1 MRNDEPRPVWM
12 SLLITIERRAI
23 VCVKEK
29 KCNTLLFWKNSEA
42 FFSVCQPSVKPVQE
56 DLNPKRLTENY
67 SPICP
72 SKFRLKISGIP
83 RFSGVTKKREF
94 INFTRSLCSNGDP
107 ALQKR
112 TKRERKNGAMIAVRR
127 RLLRPLPPRRAAAA
141 E

>member
-42 FFSVCQPSVKPVQE
+42 FFSQPSVKPVQE

-72 SKFRLKISGIP
+72 SKFRLKISG
-83 RFSGVTKKREF
+83 RKFKKEKFQSTFSQTC
-94 INFTRSLCSNGDP
+94 TR
-107 ALQKR
+107 
-112 TKRERKNGAMIAVRR
+112 
-127 RLLRPLPPRRAAAA
+127 RPKP
-141 E
+141 